1 MKAFVLALTVS
12 LFGVPAGWASDADTQ
27 AANIAVVKTQID
39 IMNRGDWK
47 TALDYYSD
55 SSRNF
60 GRPVGRAVMA
70 RIFEDI
76 YTTFP
81 DWHVDIKDI
90 AASGDSVIVR
100 EVTSGT
106 HTGVGKIPVNG
117 GMLVGVAPTLKHFA
131 IDTIHWF
138 TVKQGKI
145 VDHYATRD
153 DLAMMEQLGLSPEP
167 APFDWG
173 KFAADANT
181 H

>member
-12 LFGVPAGWASDADTQ
+12 LFAVTAGWASDAATE

-60 GRPVGRAVMA
+60 GRAVGRAVMA

-81 DWHVDIKDI
+81 DWHVDI
-90 AASGDSVIVR
+90 
-100 EVTSGT
+100 
-106 HTGVGKIPVNG
+106 
-117 GMLVGVAPTLKHFA
+117 
-131 IDTIHWF
+131 
-138 TVKQGKI
+138 
-145 VDHYATRD
+145 
-153 DLAMMEQLGLSPEP
+153 
-167 APFDWG
+167 
-173 KFAADANT
+173 
-181 H
+181 

>member
-1 MKAFVLALTVS
+1 
-12 LFGVPAGWASDADTQ
+12 
-27 AANIAVVKTQID
+27 
-39 IMNRGDWK
+39 
-47 TALDYYSD
+47 
-55 SSRNF
+55 
-60 GRPVGRAVMA
+60 MA

-90 AASGDSVIVR
+90 AASGDYVIVR

-106 HTGVGKIPVNG
+106 HKGVGKIPVNG
-117 GMLVGVAPTLKHFA
+117 GMLVGVAPTQKHFA
-131 IDTIHWF
+131 IDAIHWF

-153 DLAMMEQLGLSPEP
+153 DLAMMEQLGLSPQP

-173 KFAADANT
+173 KFAAEANE